1 FHWLNMPSILI
12 VEDHKI
18 VADVLANIL
27 RRGQFEVAG
36 MVHTAE
42 DALERLSGQAVDL
55 VLVDVSLP
63 DTNGIELVAM
73 IHEKYPLIPSI
84 VISGHNTSIYVNR
97 SFNAGARGYIV
108 KDDIHDIVEGIQHVL
123 DGDTYLSKQLDRSN
137 LNKS

>member
-1 FHWLNMPSILI
+1 MPSILI

>member
-1 FHWLNMPSILI
+1 M
-12 VEDHKI
+12 
-18 VADVLANIL
+18 
-27 RRGQFEVAG
+27 
-36 MVHTAE
+36 
-42 DALERLSGQAVDL
+42 
-55 VLVDVSLP
+55 DVSLP

-123 DGDTYLSKQLDRSN
+123 DGRTYLSKQLDRSN